1 MKNFIVLFFV
11 TLTVSSCN
19 DDFLERYPLD
29 QVSPQAYFNTEAEL
43 RTYTNGLYTY
53 LPGSDNFMDD
63 NQSDNVATKTYNP
76 IVAGQQTV
84 ATDAD
89 DAGWTWDYLRNVN
102 FFLDSYQKAQEPQ
115 EVKDNY
121 AGIARFYRA
130 WFYFDKVKRFGD
142 VPWYSDA
149 LGVENTELYKARDP
163 RVLVM
168 DSVLADLDFAI
179 DHITDPASVETIS
192 RWTALALKARVCLHE
207 GTFRK
212 YHGIEGSQRFLQ
224 EAESAAQTLID
235 DASYALYTTGDPQ
248 QDYLQLFVADEANTT
263 EFILTRTYAYDLE
276 VRHTANGTFITPTLS
291 APGLT
296 KSLINTYLMRDGTP
310 FTALPGY
317 DTATFYTETQ
327 NRDPRL
333 SQTIRT
339 PGYTRIGENTPLV
352 PDFDNA
358 RTGYQCIK
366 FVMGTGYDGYNTNVN
381 DLPIFRWAEVLLN
394 FAEAKA
400 EIGTL
405 TQGDLDQSIN
415 LIRSRVGMPAMQ
427 LSTLAVDPVLAQ
439 RYPNVSGPQQAAIL
453 EIRRER
459 RVELAMEGFRYQ
471 DLMRWKVG
479 PLLTETFEGMYFP
492 NTGIFDL
499 DKNGSLDVAVVE
511 ETPTAQQAG
520 IEYLRLGDVFVL
532 SDGNQGHV
540 IPHPDVQKVF
550 DDPKNYY
557 FPLPRT
563 ELLLNEQLTQN
574 PGWGE

>member
-1 MKNFIVLFFV
+1 MKNLIVLFLV
-11 TLTVSSCN
+11 ALTVSSCN

-53 LPGSDNFMDD
+53 LPGSDIFSSD

-76 IVAGQQTV
+76 VVAGQQTI
-84 ATDAD
+84 ATDATG
-89 DAGWTWDYLRNVN
+89 AGWTWGYLREINL
-102 FFLDSYQKAQEPQ
+102 FLDSYQKAQEPQ
-115 EVKDNY
+115 EVKDNF

-149 LGVENTELYKARDP
+149 LGVENTALYKARDP
-163 RVLVM
+163 RTLVM

-179 DHITDPASVETIS
+179 GHISDPASVETIS

-212 YHGIEGSQRFLQ
+212 YHGLEGSQRFLQ
-224 EAESAAQTLID
+224 EAESAAQVLINDAPYTL
-235 DASYALYTTGDPQ
+235 YNTGDAQ
-248 QDYLQLFVADEANTT
+248 QDYLNLFTANQASTT
-263 EFILTRTYAYDLE
+263 EFILARTYDYDLE
-276 VRHTANGTFITPTLS
+276 VRHTANGTFITPTLG

-296 KSLINTYLMRDGTP
+296 KSLVNTYLMRDGTP
-310 FTALPGY
+310 FTVLPGH

-339 PGYTRIGENTPLV
+339 PGYTRIGEDTPLV

-366 FVMGTGYDGYNTNVN
+366 FVMGTAYDAYNTNVN

-394 FAEAKA
+394 YAEAKA
-400 EIGTL
+400 ELGTL

-415 LIRSRVGMPAMQ
+415 LIRSRAGMPSMQ
-427 LSTLAVDPVLAQ
+427 LSTLAIDPVLAQ
-439 RYPNVSGPQQAAIL
+439 RYLNVSGPQQAAIL
-453 EIRRER
+453 EVRRER

-479 PLLTETFEGMYFP
+479 PLLTKTFEGMYFP
-492 NTGIFDL
+492 GTGIFDL
-499 DKNGSLDVAVVE
+499 DKNGSPDIAIVE
-511 ETPTAQQAG
+511 EIPVEQQAS
-520 IEYLRLGDVFVL
+520 IQYLRLGDVFVL
-532 SDGNQGHV
+532 SGNNQGN
-540 IPHPDVQKVF
+540 IMPHPDLQKVF
-550 DDPKNYY
+550 EDPKNYY

-563 ELLLNEQLTQN
+563 ELLLNDQLTQN